1 MPCEKKIL
9 RGVVQAGDLISK
21 GLSEQSKPH
30 TACCPGADSGLVNN
44 VVIYI
49 FAEGEEHMTKEELIK
64 LKHKVEA
71 EGFAPPNIW
80 PEIVRL
86 CELVAEQ
93 ERETCT
99 QICLEEAPTLDGQMK
114 LEDLFTDDELALI
127 DAGGYRPGRAVLDAK
142 LDLWAALEREACAKV
157 CDDAAELLNR
167 LTNYVGAD
175 EANACAAAI
184 RARGNK

>member
-1 MPCEKKIL
+1 
-9 RGVVQAGDLISK
+9 
-21 GLSEQSKPH
+21 
-30 TACCPGADSGLVNN
+30 
-44 VVIYI
+44 
-49 FAEGEEHMTKEELIK
+49 MTKEKLIK

-93 ERETCT
+93 ERE
-99 QICLEEAPTLDGQMK
+99 
-114 LEDLFTDDELALI
+114 
-127 DAGGYRPGRAVLDAK
+127 
-142 LDLWAALEREACAKV
+142 ACAKV

-167 LTNYVGAD
+167 LTNYAGAD

-184 RARGNK
+184 RARGNT